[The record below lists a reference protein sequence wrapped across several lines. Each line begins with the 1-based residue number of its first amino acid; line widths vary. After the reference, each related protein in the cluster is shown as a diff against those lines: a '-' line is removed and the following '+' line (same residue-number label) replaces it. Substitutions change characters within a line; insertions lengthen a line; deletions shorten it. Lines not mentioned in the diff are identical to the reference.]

1 MAKVGPVSDQV
12 KPRAYRSPRRQ
23 AQAAATRAAV
33 LEAARALFTERGY
46 AATTVSAVAE
56 RAGVAVDT
64 VYAAVGRKPQL
75 LIELVDEALAGRGR
89 TGAGRRADDCRA
101 ARLRPRHP
109 RGRHRETRS
118 WPRTPLRWRGCSLT
132 SCPLVAALRQAGAS
146 DEAARQAWQA
156 LGERRAR
163 NMLLL
168 AADLRA
174 TGELRDDLDDGQV
187 ADVLWTTNAPE
198 YLELLA
204 ARGLDAAG
212 VERLLHDLWTRVLL
226 RRSP

>member
-1 MAKVGPVSDQV
+1 VPRPV
-12 KPRAYRSPRRQ
+12 KTRPYRSPRRQ
-23 AQAAATRAAV
+23 AQAAATRTAV
-33 LEAARALFTERGY
+33 LGAARALFTERGY
-46 AATTVSAVAE
+46 AATTVAAVAE

-75 LIELVDEALAGRGR
+75 LIALVDEALAGRGR
-89 TGAGRRADDCRA
+89 TTPAAEPTTAEQRDYVLAVREAATADEKLA
-101 ARLRPRHP
+101 TYATALARLQADVV
-109 RGRHRETRS
+109 
-118 WPRTPLRWRGCSLT
+118 
-132 SCPLVAALRQAGAS
+132 PLVAALRQAGAS
-146 DEAARQAWQA
+146 DPAARDAWQA
-156 LGERRAR
+156 LGERRSR

-174 TGELRDDLDDGQV
+174 TGELRDDLDDRQV

-212 VERLLHDLWTRVLL
+212 IERLLHDLWSRVLL
-226 RRSP
+226 RRSS